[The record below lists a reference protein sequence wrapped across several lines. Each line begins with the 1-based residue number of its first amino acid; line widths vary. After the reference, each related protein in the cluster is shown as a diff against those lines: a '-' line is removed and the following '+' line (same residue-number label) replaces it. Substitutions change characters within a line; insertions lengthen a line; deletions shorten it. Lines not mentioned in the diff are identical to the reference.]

1 MKHYPNDQFGFSVSH
16 TTRPPRPGE
25 VDGVHYNFCTVDQ
38 MKDDIAQGKFIEH
51 AEVHG
56 KFYGTR

>member
-1 MKHYPNDQFGFSVSH
+1 MRHYPIDRFGFSVSH
-16 TTRPPRPGE
+16 TTRPPRQGE
-25 VDGVHYNFCTVDQ
+25 VDGVHYNFCAVEQ
-38 MKDDIAQGKFIEH
+38 MKEDIAQGKFIEH